1 MKKVIRI
8 VSLLLVL
15 VSVLGFVPAPV
26 SAAEQVIDENSG
38 WYWPTADKT
47 ITSPYGKQRS
57 NSVHQGLDIRAAT
70 GVEIKAAR
78 YGYVYRARW
87 DPENEMGYYV
97 TIRHGTSNGKY
108 IFSTYMHLSKI
119 DDKIKEGMYIN
130 VGTVIGESG
139 NTGNSNGAHLHFHV
153 FKSDSKNPTYVSP
166 AHKNYN
172 DLAKNYVDIT
182 PKVNISLTEY
192 PKEIYV
198 GSGFGLRG
206 VVSSNYTNYNL
217 SRVDGVIYNASG
229 QPVMSATEW
238 PNASSM
244 DIRYS
249 AINNKLIFNNLDVGS
264 YTLKITA
271 TDVGGHTS
279 YWEQGFT
286 VKNQVTTISLHSVEV
301 PSWLAKGKFFGLR
314 GIYDSNYRIT
324 SVKGEIIQ
332 NGKTVQQTMD
342 YPYSKRFDVRYGNV
356 NNQLHFNWLKRGA
369 YTLKIT
375 VTLENGYTRVDSYT
389 FHIY

>member
-1 MKKVIRI
+1 MKI
-8 VSLLLVL
+8 LVGTGL
-15 VSVLGFVPAPV
+15 PCIKS
-26 SAAEQVIDENSG
+26 
-38 WYWPTADKT
+38 
-47 ITSPYGKQRS
+47 TSPYGKVRS
-57 NSVHQGLDIRAAT
+57 FDPKPHQGLDIKAET
-70 GVEIKAAR
+70 GREVYAAR
-78 YGYVYRARW
+78 SGTIYRS
-87 DPENEMGYYV
+87 DYDSGMGNYICIY
-97 TIRHGTSNGKY
+97 HGQNANGKY
-108 IFSTYMHLSKI
+108 IFSTYMHLSQRI
-119 DDKIKEGMYIN
+119 VAAEDEYGNPIK
-130 VGTVIGESG
+130 VDAGTLIGKAG
-139 NTGNSNGAHLHFHV
+139 DTGTYSKGAHLHFHV
-153 FKSDSKNPTYVSP
+153 FMSDVRNPINVSP
-166 AHKNYN
+166 AHKNYD

-182 PKVNISLTEY
+182 PKVNITVTDY
-192 PKEIYV
+192 PKEIFV
-198 GSGFGLRG
+198 GSGYGLRG

-271 TDVGGHTS
+271 TDVGGHAS

-286 VKNQVTTISLHSVEV
+286 VKNQVATISLHSVEV

-375 VTLENGYTRVDSYT
+375 VTLENGHTRVDSYT